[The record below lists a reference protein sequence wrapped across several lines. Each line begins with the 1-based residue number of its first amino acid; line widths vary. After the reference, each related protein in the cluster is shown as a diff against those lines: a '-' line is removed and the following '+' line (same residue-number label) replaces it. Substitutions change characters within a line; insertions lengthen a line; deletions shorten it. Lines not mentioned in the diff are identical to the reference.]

1 MDDNF
6 NYNYNSNKN
15 NSSRLI
21 TFGLVG
27 IIAIVALIAFK
38 VIPIGNSSD
47 RVVFNEKNVRVQK
60 DNGIQL
66 SINSNSGNVRYKSS
80 DINIA
85 SVNEYS
91 GYVIANKEG
100 TVTITAYDGN
110 KTIDTCNVEVYEQKS
125 YVVHIESLKLSE
137 NDMSL
142 YVGDSRQLKVT
153 ISPSSATN
161 RKLTWSTSNNSVAT
175 ISNGVVTATGV
186 GTAVIKVRTENG
198 IEVACRVTVKNKN
211 TVTPTPTPSTK
222 CTLTYNANGG
232 TVTPTSKTV
241 NKGDAIGTLPT
252 PSRSGYN
259 FTGWYTAIE
268 GGSKVAATTR
278 LETNAA
284 IYAHWTKIETSPT
297 KGKTAIFIG
306 DSITAGK
313 YGNYSW
319 ANYIGEKYDLK
330 KSVNAGLSGGVLS
343 TFRGEKWLVDVVK
356 KYKGKKYDYVILH
369 GGINDIALVAR
380 LGEPKGTLKAKDF
393 SGKYDTNTFIG
404 GLETYIYTAKKQ
416 WPNAKI
422 GFIINYRTPADSAVD
437 PKSSEYYSLIKKV
450 CKKWGI
456 KYIDLYAGKTTSGK
470 KFSDLL
476 KVNTKTYIQDGTH
489 LNKAGYKVISPYI
502 YNWMKTL

>member
-1 MDDNF
+1 MDD
-6 NYNYNSNKN
+6 YNYNQNKN
-15 NSSRLI
+15 ANNSRII
-21 TFGLVG
+21 TFVMIGIIILIGLV
-27 IIAIVALIAFK
+27 AFN
-38 VIPIGNSSD
+38 VIPIGSNSNKA
-47 RVVFNEKNVRVQK
+47 VFNEKNVRVKK

-66 SINSNSGNVRYKSS
+66 SINNNSGNVRYKSS

-85 SVNEYS
+85 AVNEYS
-91 GYVIANKEG
+91 GYVMANKEG
-100 TVTITAYDGN
+100 TVTITAYSGN
-110 KTIDTCNVEVYEQKS
+110 DAIDTCMVEVYKETS
-125 YVVHIESLKLSE
+125 YVVNIESLILS
-137 NDMSL
+137 DTDITL
-142 YVGDSRQLKVT
+142 YVGDTKLLKVT
-153 ISPSSATN
+153 ISPSNATN
-161 RKLTWSTSNNSVAT
+161 RRIIWSTSNNSVAT
-175 ISNGVVTATGV
+175 ISNGTVTAVGV
-186 GTAVIKVRTENG
+186 GTAVIKVRTETG
-198 IEVACRVTVKNKN
+198 IEATCRVTVKNKS
-211 TVTPTPTPSTK
+211 TPTPTPTPTPSTK
-222 CTLTYNANGG
+222 CTLVYNANGG
-232 TVTPTSKTV
+232 TVSPSSKTV
-241 NKGDAIGTLPT
+241 NKGEAIGTLPT
-252 PSRSGYN
+252 PTRSGYTFN
-259 FTGWYTAIE
+259 GWFTAIE
-268 GGSKVAATTR
+268 GGSKVASTTR

-284 IYAHWTKIETSPT
+284 IYAHWTKVETSPT

-319 ANYIGEKYDLK
+319 AIYIGEKYDLK
-330 KSVNAGLSGGVLS
+330 KTVNAGLSGGVLS

-380 LGEPKGTLKAKDF
+380 LGEPKGSLKAKDF

-456 KYIDLYAGKTTSGK
+456 KYIDLYAGKTSSGK
-470 KFSDLL
+470 KFSDIL
-476 KVNTKTYIQDGTH
+476 KVSTKKYIEDGVH